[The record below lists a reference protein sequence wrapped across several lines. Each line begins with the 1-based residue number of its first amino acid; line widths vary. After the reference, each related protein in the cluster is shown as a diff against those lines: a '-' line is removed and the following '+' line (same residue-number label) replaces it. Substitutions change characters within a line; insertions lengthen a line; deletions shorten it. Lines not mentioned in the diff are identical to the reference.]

1 MLAELR
7 CSMGRNDWQRLGN
20 EENFV
25 AVSAPPK
32 KTGVLPI
39 LGVLVA
45 LGSLGVLVSYYLP
58 LYRAHEALN
67 GEYVKLAIHGR
78 EQQEQLEQTVTAL
91 KRTAADRDQL
101 KAAQGSA
108 RVDTEAARANLG
120 ALNKALT
127 TELSAQTGKKLIALS
142 ATEAAIEIQFLSP
155 TLFRSDAS
163 APTALGKD
171 LLCRIARASGN
182 AAVKYS
188 VVGAAS
194 VSDTKQRAL
203 KAFPTPWHLSAAR
216 GASAAQLLAEA
227 CKVAPSAILA
237 AGSPSTDTQAALL
250 TLKLSL

>member
-1 MLAELR
+1 
-7 CSMGRNDWQRLGN
+7 MGRNDWQRMGN

-58 LYRAHEALN
+58 LYRAHETLN

-78 EQQEQLEQTVTAL
+78 EQQEQLEQSVTAL

-108 RVDTEAARANLG
+108 RVDTEAARANLA

-127 TELSAQTGKKLIALS
+127 TELAPQTDKKLIALS
-142 ATEAAIEIQFLSP
+142 STEAAIEIQFQSP
-155 TLFRSDAS
+155 TLFRNDAS

-171 LLCRIARASGN
+171 LLCRIARAAGK

-194 VSDTKQRAL
+194 SSDTKQRAL
-203 KAFPTPWHLSAAR
+203 LKVFPSPWHLSAAR
-216 GASAAQLLAEA
+216 GASAAQLLADA

-237 AGSPSTDTQAALL
+237 SGSPSTEATPAALL

>member
-1 MLAELR
+1 
-7 CSMGRNDWQRLGN
+7 MGRNDWQRMGN

-32 KTGVLPI
+32 KKGMLSI

-58 LYRAHEALN
+58 LYRAHETLN

-78 EQQEQLEQTVTAL
+78 EQQEQLEQTVKAL

-101 KAAQGSA
+101 QAEQGSA
-108 RVDTEAARANLG
+108 RVNTEAARANLVG
-120 ALNKALT
+120 FTKALT
-127 TELSAQTGKKLIALS
+127 TELAAQTEKKLITLS
-142 ATEAAIEIQFLSP
+142 ATEGAIEIQFQSP
-155 TLFRSDAS
+155 TLFRNDAS
-163 APTALGKD
+163 APTEIGKAM
-171 LLCRIARASGN
+171 LCRIALAAGK

-203 KAFPTPWHLSAAR
+203 KVFPSPWHLSVAR
-216 GASAAQLLAEA
+216 GASAAQQLADV
-227 CKVAPSAILA
+227 CKVVPSAILA
-237 AGSPSTDTQAALL
+237 SGIPSTESTPAALL